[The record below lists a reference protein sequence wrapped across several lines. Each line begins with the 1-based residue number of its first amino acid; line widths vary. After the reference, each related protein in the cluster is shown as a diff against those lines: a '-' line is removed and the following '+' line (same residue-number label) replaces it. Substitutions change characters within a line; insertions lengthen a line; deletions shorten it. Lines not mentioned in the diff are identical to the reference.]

1 MRILYLPDAA
11 ADVQETFE
19 WYERKRRGLGREF
32 LGALEVAEDEL
43 VRSPTAYRTV
53 HRDTRRFLLRRFP
66 YQILFRVMDDQIVI
80 VGCFHV
86 RRSPRVIRGR

>member
-19 WYERKRRGLGREF
+19 WYERQRLGLGREF
-32 LGALEVAEDEL
+32 LAALEVAEEAL
-43 VRSPTAYRTV
+43 VRSPTAYRVV

-66 YQILFRVMDDQIVI
+66 YQVLYRVMDDTIVI

-86 RRSPRVIRGR
+86 RRSPRVVRGR